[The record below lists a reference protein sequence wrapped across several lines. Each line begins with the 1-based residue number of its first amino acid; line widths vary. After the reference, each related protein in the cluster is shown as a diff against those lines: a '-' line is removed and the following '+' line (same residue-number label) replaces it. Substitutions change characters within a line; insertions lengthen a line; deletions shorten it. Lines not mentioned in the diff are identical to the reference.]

1 MAACAERAGE
11 QKELK
16 TLCVVYKER
25 DEIQFCGQSRWIPT
39 YGQGRGRCVMHR
51 ALHVNDKK
59 YGEYRPGDNCCAET
73 TRPRLQLALT
83 APKAK
88 VTAWHLSHLKSTL
101 CASEKEKRVA
111 VVHTIAGVPKCTGSM
126 GDTARG
132 PAQLARPRGRAACCC
147 KCTVT
152 ANHTS
157 LSSPCTRTPA
167 RKFAHF
173 GSWHTPHACRPH
185 ARLQY
190 ITCLHRA
197 PAAPRGSRLKKFA
210 AAAPAAAAAVISYNS
225 HLGAIRNGLAFSRA
239 SLFCIKPHGGHG
251 WVATVVRSCGVAG
264 SSRLNRW
271 RAIVGRCGADELRA
285 RAVRCR
291 RRIDGHPMMSLW
303 LHDVH

>member
-1 MAACAERAGE
+1 MNRQAVEGHRRSTDMAACAERAGE

-111 VVHTIAGVPKCTGSM
+111 VVH
-126 GDTARG
+126 
-132 PAQLARPRGRAACCC
+132 
-147 KCTVT
+147 
-152 ANHTS
+152 S
-157 LSSPCTRTPA
+157 LEQHISKSTHDRRSA
-167 RKFAHF
+167 EV
-173 GSWHTPHACRPH
+173 
-185 ARLQY
+185 
-190 ITCLHRA
+190 HREQ
-197 PAAPRGSRLKKFA
+197 G
-210 AAAPAAAAAVISYNS
+210 
-225 HLGAIRNGLAFSRA
+225 
-239 SLFCIKPHGGHG
+239 
-251 WVATVVRSCGVAG
+251 
-264 SSRLNRW
+264 
-271 RAIVGRCGADELRA
+271 
-285 RAVRCR
+285 
-291 RRIDGHPMMSLW
+291 
-303 LHDVH
+303 